1 MPLLLECGREE
12 DWHTALLHVQIS
24 SQPFAQR
31 EAKWRQVAQTCA
43 TPFAPIPHESVEL
56 VTFVLDKFVAM

>member
-1 MPLLLECGREE
+1 MPGFMLLK
-12 DWHTALLHVQIS
+12 Q
-24 SQPFAQR
+24 
-31 EAKWRQVAQTCA
+31 AQTCA